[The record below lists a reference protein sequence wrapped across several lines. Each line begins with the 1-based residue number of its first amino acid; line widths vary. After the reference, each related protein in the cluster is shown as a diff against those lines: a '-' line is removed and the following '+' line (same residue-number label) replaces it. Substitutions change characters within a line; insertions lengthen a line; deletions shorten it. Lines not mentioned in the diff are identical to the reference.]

1 MKKITEITQSPLFAK
16 QKKKL
21 RKNRTRDLDK
31 AIRTIVKEPETGHLK
46 VGDLSGIRVCKFQS
60 MQEQVLL
67 AYEVVENHLYLYA
80 FGTHENFYRRLK
92 KYLDR

>member
-1 MKKITEITQSPLFAK
+1 MTAITEITQSPLFAK

-21 RKNRTRDLDK
+21 HKNRIRDLDE

-46 VGDLSGIRVCKFQS
+46 TGDLGGIRVYKFQS
-60 MQEQVLL
+60 MQEKVLL
-67 AYEVVENHLYLYA
+67 AYAIVENHLYLYA

-92 KYLDR
+92 KYFDR

>member
-1 MKKITEITQSPLFAK
+1 MKAIAEITQSPLCAK

-21 RKNRTRDLDK
+21 PKNRIRDLDE

-46 VGDLSGIRVCKFQS
+46 TGDLGGIRVYKFQS
-60 MQEQVLL
+60 MQEKVLL
-67 AYEVVENHLYLYA
+67 AYEVVGNHLYLYA

-92 KYLDR
+92 KYFDR

>member
-1 MKKITEITQSPLFAK
+1 MNAITEITQSPLFAK

-21 RKNRTRDLDK
+21 HKNQIKDLDQ
-31 AIRTIVKEPETGHLK
+31 AIRTILKAPETGHLK
-46 VGDLSGIRVCKFQS
+46 TGDLSGIRVYKFQS

-92 KYLDR
+92 KYLNR

>member
-1 MKKITEITQSPLFAK
+1 MKAIAEIIQSPLFAK

-21 RKNRTRDLDK
+21 HKNRIRDLDE
-31 AIRTIVKEPETGHLK
+31 AIRTIVKGPETGHLK
-46 VGDLSGIRVCKFQS
+46 TGDLGGIRVYKFQS

-80 FGTHENFYRRLK
+80 FGTHENFYRKLK
-92 KYLDR
+92 TYLDR

>member
-1 MKKITEITQSPLFAK
+1 MKAITEITQSPLFAK

-21 RKNRTRDLDK
+21 HKNHIRDLDE

-46 VGDLSGIRVCKFQS
+46 TGDLSGLRVYKFQS
-60 MQEQVLL
+60 RQEQALL
-67 AYEVVENHLYLYA
+67 AYEVVENHFYLYA

-92 KYLDR
+92 MYLNR

>member
-1 MKKITEITQSPLFAK
+1 MKAITEITQSPLFAK

-21 RKNRTRDLDK
+21 HKNRTRDLDK
-31 AIRTIVKEPETGHLK
+31 AIRTIIKDPETGRLK
-46 VGDLSGIRVCKFQS
+46 IGDLGGIRVYKFQS

-92 KYLDR
+92 AYLNR

>member
-1 MKKITEITQSPLFAK
+1 MKVIAEITQSPLFAK

-21 RKNRTRDLDK
+21 HKNRIKDLDE

-46 VGDLSGIRVCKFQS
+46 TGDLGGIRVYKFQS
-60 MQEQVLL
+60 MQEQILL
-67 AYEVVENHLYLYA
+67 AYEVVETHLYLYA

-92 KYLDR
+92 TYLTR

>member
-1 MKKITEITQSPLFAK
+1 MKAITEITQSPFFAK

-21 RKNRTRDLDK
+21 HKNRIRDLDE
-31 AIRTIVKEPETGHLK
+31 AIQTIVKEPETGHLK
-46 VGDLSGIRVCKFQS
+46 TGDLGRIRVYKFQS
-60 MQEQVLL
+60 LQDQVLL

>member
-1 MKKITEITQSPLFAK
+1 MKAITEITQSPLFAR

-21 RKNRTRDLDK
+21 HKNRIRDLDE

-46 VGDLSGIRVCKFQS
+46 SGDLSGIRVYKFQS

-67 AYEVVENHLYLYA
+67 AYEVVENHLYLYE
-80 FGTHENFYRRLK
+80 FGTHEKFYRRLK

>member
-1 MKKITEITQSPLFAK
+1 MKAITEITQSPLFAK

-21 RKNRTRDLDK
+21 HKNRIRDLDE
-31 AIRTIVKEPETGHLK
+31 AIRTIIKEPETGHLK
-46 VGDLSGIRVCKFQS
+46 TGDLGGIRVYKFQS

-67 AYEVVENHLYLYA
+67 AYEVVENHLFLYA

-92 KYLDR
+92 KYFDR

>member
-1 MKKITEITQSPLFAK
+1 MKAITEIIQSPLFAK

-21 RKNRTRDLDK
+21 HKNRIRDLDE

-46 VGDLSGIRVCKFQS
+46 TGDLGGIRVYKFHS

-92 KYLDR
+92 KYLNR

>member
-21 RKNRTRDLDK
+21 HKNQIRDLDQ
-31 AIRTIVKEPETGHLK
+31 AIQTIVKEPEAGHLK
-46 VGDLSGIRVCKFQS
+46 TGNLCGIRVYKFQS
-60 MQEQVLL
+60 IQEQVLL

-80 FGTHENFYRRLK
+80 FGTHENFYRQLK
-92 KYLDR
+92 KYINR

>member
-1 MKKITEITQSPLFAK
+1 MTAITEITRSPLFAK

-21 RKNRTRDLDK
+21 HKNRIRDLDE
-31 AIRTIVKEPETGHLK
+31 AIRTIVKEPGTGHLK
-46 VGDLSGIRVCKFQS
+46 AGDLSGIRVYKFQS
-60 MQEQVLL
+60 MQEQALL

-92 KYLDR
+92 KYFDR

>member
-1 MKKITEITQSPLFAK
+1 MKEITEITQSPLFAK

-21 RKNRTRDLDK
+21 NKNRIKDLDK
-31 AIRTIVKEPETGHLK
+31 AIQTILKEPETGHLK
-46 VGDLSGIRVCKFQS
+46 TGDLGGIRVYKFQS
-60 MQEQVLL
+60 IQEQILL

>member
-1 MKKITEITQSPLFAK
+1 MKAITEITQSPLFAK

-21 RKNRTRDLDK
+21 HKNRIRDLDE
-31 AIRTIVKEPETGHLK
+31 AIRTILEEPETGRLK
-46 VGDLSGIRVCKFQS
+46 TGDLSGIRVYKFRS

-67 AYEVVENHLYLYA
+67 AYETVENHLYLYA

-92 KYLDR
+92 QYLNR

>member
-1 MKKITEITQSPLFAK
+1 MKEIAEITQSPIFAK

-21 RKNRTRDLDK
+21 HKNRIRDLDE
-31 AIRTIVKEPETGHLK
+31 AIRTVVKKPESGHLK
-46 VGDLSGIRVCKFQS
+46 TGDLGGIRVYKFQS

-67 AYEVVENHLYLYA
+67 AYEVVENHLFLYA

-92 KYLDR
+92 KYLNR

>member
-1 MKKITEITQSPLFAK
+1 MKAITEITQSPLFAK

-21 RKNRTRDLDK
+21 HKNRIRDLDD

-46 VGDLSGIRVCKFQS
+46 IGDLGGIRVYKFQS

-92 KYLDR
+92 TYLNR

>member
-1 MKKITEITQSPLFAK
+1 MKSITEITQSPLFLK
-16 QKKKL
+16 QKKKMH
-21 RKNRTRDLDK
+21 KNRIRDLDE
-31 AIRTIVKEPETGHLK
+31 AIRTIVKEPGTGHLK
-46 VGDLSGIRVCKFQS
+46 TGDLSGIRVCKFQS

-67 AYEVVENHLYLYA
+67 AYEVVENHLYLYT

>member
-1 MKKITEITQSPLFAK
+1 MKAIAEITQSPLFAK

-21 RKNRTRDLDK
+21 HKNRIRDLDE
-31 AIRTIVKEPETGHLK
+31 AIRTIVNEPEAGHLK
-46 VGDLSGIRVCKFQS
+46 TGDLGGIRVYKFQS
-60 MQEQVLL
+60 LQEQVLL

-92 KYLDR
+92 TYLNR

>member
-1 MKKITEITQSPLFAK
+1 MKTITEIMQSPLFAK

-21 RKNRTRDLDK
+21 HKNRIRDLDK
-31 AIRTIVKEPETGHLK
+31 AVQTLVKAPETGHLK
-46 VGDLSGIRVCKFQS
+46 TGDLSGIRVYKFQS
-60 MQEQVLL
+60 LQEHALL

>member
-1 MKKITEITQSPLFAK
+1 MKAIAEITQSPLFAK
-16 QKKKL
+16 QKKRL
-21 RKNRTRDLDK
+21 HKNRIRDLDE
-31 AIRTIVKEPETGHLK
+31 AIRKIVKEPGTGHLK
-46 VGDLSGIRVCKFQS
+46 TGDLSGIRVYKFQS

-92 KYLDR
+92 KYLNR

>member
-1 MKKITEITQSPLFAK
+1 MKAITEITQSPLFAK

-21 RKNRTRDLDK
+21 HKNQIKNLDE
-31 AIRTIVKEPETGHLK
+31 AIRTIVRKPETGHLK
-46 VGDLSGIRVCKFQS
+46 IGDLSGIRVYKFQS
-60 MQEQVLL
+60 LKEQVLL

-80 FGTHENFYRRLK
+80 FGSHENFYRRLK

>member
-1 MKKITEITQSPLFAK
+1 MKLITEIIQSPLFSR

-21 RKNRTRDLDK
+21 DKSRIRDLDE
-31 AIRTIVKEPETGHLK
+31 AVRTIAGEPETGRLK
-46 VGDLSGIRVCKFQS
+46 TGDLSGIRVYKFRS
-60 MQEQVLL
+60 MREQVLL

-92 KYLDR
+92 GYLDG

>member
-1 MKKITEITQSPLFAK
+1 MKKITEITQSPLFVK

-21 RKNRTRDLDK
+21 HKNRIGDLDE
-31 AIRTIVKEPETGHLK
+31 AIRTILKEPKTGHLK
-46 VGDLSGIRVCKFQS
+46 SGDLGGIRVYKFQS
-60 MQEQVLL
+60 MQEQALL

-92 KYLDR
+92 EYLNR

>member
-1 MKKITEITQSPLFAK
+1 MKEIAKITQSPLFAK

-21 RKNRTRDLDK
+21 HKNRIRDLDE

-46 VGDLSGIRVCKFQS
+46 TGDLGGIRVYKFQS
-60 MQEQVLL
+60 LQEQVLL

-80 FGTHENFYRRLK
+80 FGTHENFYRMLK
-92 KYLDR
+92 KYLNR